1 MKISCSIKLHFRAA
15 SKGVPPRAIYSIH
28 VLHCLLFKEN
38 CNGWFGHGS
47 ISLSKALNRRGTR
60 MNFTFA
66 VFSNFARIA
75 LSFQGTF
82 RFFGC
87 LVSKN
92 RLFSTFYF
100 PFKLGFFLP
109 FPAIASRKMENKWG
123 LSVPDVN
130 ISSWK
135 DTFWIS
141 WNLWL
146 ERRGKWNTR
155 ADKRKRKPK
164 EASVPRSYAYTLLC
178 LTMLRLLRPQSPST
192 YVFLACNEASEDFFL
207 REPSIFHWEA
217 PFESAKEKLHF
228 LEIFSPF

>member
-1 MKISCSIKLHFRAA
+1 
-15 SKGVPPRAIYSIH
+15 
-28 VLHCLLFKEN
+28 
-38 CNGWFGHGS
+38 
-47 ISLSKALNRRGTR
+47 

-87 LVSKN
+87 LVSKI

-100 PFKLGFFLP
+100 PFKLGFFP
-109 FPAIASRKMENKWG
+109 FRRLRRGKWK
-123 LSVPDVN
+123 
-130 ISSWK
+130 ISEAFLFPTLIFHPGKTRFELVGIYGWK
-135 DTFWIS
+135 
-141 WNLWL
+141 
-146 ERRGKWNTR
+146 RRGKWNTR
-155 ADKRKRKPK
+155 ADKRNRKPK

-192 YVFLACNEASEDFFL
+192 YVFLACNEDFFL

-217 PFESAKEKLHF
+217 PFESAQEKLHF